1 MRIVMFSIN
10 PLFPQIVMGG
20 APKHLQNIAV
30 HLGESGHD
38 VVVLCTKAP
47 NSEGEF
53 RWHERVLVKPI
64 LPFKQPFPQPYAV
77 TGYELASIVQIVA
90 DHLRD
95 ADRFYLHDGEFL
107 FPYVYAQVPTV
118 VSLRDNV
125 YPETLH
131 GGFLFQSDKL
141 ILISDYSR
149 AFFLATVGRF
159 FPGLADRVMVIPNG
173 LDWSRFQPITPDEIL
188 SYLPVDPRSDTIIL
202 HPHRPEESKGIL
214 QTIEVV
220 DLLVNRHRL
229 PNIRT
234 LIPRWL
240 DIQATSELRAFYA
253 YVEAEIERRN
263 LSDHI
268 VLHDW
273 IPQRLMPQYY
283 SLGAVTLSLGHFPES
298 FGNSVYESL
307 GCGTPSIAA
316 RISTH
321 RELLP
326 DHLLDKVDFGDT
338 EGAAQLAAEIIHEG
352 RRTSPQTLDY
362 LRTHYGIERQL
373 SAYADVILNATTVS
387 PLVYDP
393 QPLTAE
399 SRYKLAPWCYI
410 SPTRG
415 IYHDFR
421 ADYIIPGVLGALLV
435 ERPEGITLAEATG
448 VDVNRETFERWYNQG
463 YLVPLRTH

>member
-10 PLFPQIVMGG
+10 PLFQGTVMGG

-30 HLGESGHD
+30 HMGELGHD
-38 VVVLCTKAP
+38 VTVLCTCAP

-53 RWHERVLVKPI
+53 RWHERVRVKPI

-77 TGYELASIVQIVA
+77 TGYALSAIVQIVA

-95 ADRFYLHDGEFL
+95 ADRFYMHDGEFL
-107 FPYVYAQVPTV
+107 FPYVSAHVPTV

-131 GGFLFQSDKL
+131 GGFLFQGDKL
-141 ILISDYSR
+141 ILISEFSR
-149 AFFLATVGRF
+149 HFFLATAGRF
-159 FPGLADRVMVIPNG
+159 FPELADRVVVIPNG
-173 LDWSRFQPITPDEIL
+173 LDWSRFEPTVPDEIL
-188 SYLPVDPRSDTIIL
+188 QYVPVDPAHDTIIL

-214 QTIEVV
+214 QTIEVI
-220 DLLVNRHRL
+220 DLLVNRYGL
-229 PNIRT
+229 PNIKT

-240 DIQATSELRAFYA
+240 DIQTTSELREFYA
-253 YVEAEIERRN
+253 HVEGEIEKRGLR
-263 LSDHI
+263 DHI

-273 IPQRLMPQYY
+273 IPQRLMPEYY

-326 DHLLDKVDFGDT
+326 DALLDKVDFGDA
-338 EGAAQLAAEIIHEG
+338 EGAARIAAEIIQNK
-352 RRTSPQTLDY
+352 RRTSAETLVY
-362 LRTHYGIERQL
+362 LQTHYGIERQL
-373 SAYADVILNATTVS
+373 SAYAEVILNAKVVS
-387 PLVYDP
+387 PLVYEPFYLDS
-393 QPLTAE
+393 E
-399 SRYKLAPWCYI
+399 SRYTLAPWCYI
-410 SPTRG
+410 SPERG

-421 ADYIIPGVLGALLV
+421 ADYMAPSPLYDLLV
-435 ERPEGITLAEATG
+435 GHPDGITRADAERAG
-448 VDVNRETFERWYNQG
+448 IDQVMFQRWYDQG
-463 YLVPLRTH
+463 YLIPLRPG